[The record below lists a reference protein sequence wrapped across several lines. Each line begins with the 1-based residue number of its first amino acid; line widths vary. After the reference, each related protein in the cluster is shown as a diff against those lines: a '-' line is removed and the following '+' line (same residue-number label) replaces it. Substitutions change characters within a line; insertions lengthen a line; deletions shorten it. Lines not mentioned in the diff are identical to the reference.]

1 MTKVIAEVGNNHLGS
16 IELAMTHVEAA
27 KRAGAQIVKFQ
38 YIIPKNVVH
47 PNEPRYSH
55 VASNVTETQS
65 QRWDRVCL
73 GGTELEK
80 VKKFC
85 DEIDIEFLCTP
96 FCLESL
102 EWVTENCNKI
112 KIASSDATCGGVKSA

>member
-73 GGTELEK
+73 GATELEK
-80 VKKFC
+80 VNKFS
-85 DEIDIEFLCTP
+85 DEIDIEIFCTP
-96 FCLESL
+96 IS
-102 EWVTENCNKI
+102 
-112 KIASSDATCGGVKSA
+112 